1 MARYTRQAVLHTG
14 SMRLVQNAAERRT
27 AVLPKKEEKMRSYQI
42 TEYCHRF
49 VKEYIAEGD
58 CCVDATAGN
67 GGDTEFLCRCVG
79 RTGKVYAF
87 DIQKTAIE
95 HTRMRLKEAGYIE
108 RAVLFQAGHEQMASY
123 VEEEVS
129 AVLFNFGYLPGGDHQ
144 IATRAKTSVEGV
156 KQGMKLLKKCSETID
171 EVEKKVMI
179 LDEDGEAYEF

>member
-95 HTRMRLKEAGYIE
+95 HTKMRLKEAG
-108 RAVLFQAGHEQMASY
+108 
-123 VEEEVS
+123 
-129 AVLFNFGYLPGGDHQ
+129 
-144 IATRAKTSVEGV
+144 
-156 KQGMKLLKKCSETID
+156 
-171 EVEKKVMI
+171 
-179 LDEDGEAYEF
+179 